1 MTINVSNIFLGKFS
15 GENFTANFSVSY
27 TKVYNLSSFK
37 IWALIKSKELRG
49 VGRQEEILEGSVKQL
64 AL

>member
-1 MTINVSNIFLGKFS
+1 MSQNIFLGKFS

-37 IWALIKSKELRG
+37 TWALITKSKELRG
-49 VGRQEEILEGSVKQL
+49 VGGGGRQEEILEGSGK
-64 AL
+64 